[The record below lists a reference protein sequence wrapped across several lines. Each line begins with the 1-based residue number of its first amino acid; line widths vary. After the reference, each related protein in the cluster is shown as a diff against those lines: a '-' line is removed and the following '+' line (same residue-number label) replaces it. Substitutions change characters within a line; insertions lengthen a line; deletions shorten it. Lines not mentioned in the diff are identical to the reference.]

1 MYVYLVRRLISTLPV
16 MVIVGMFVFSLLY
29 LAPGDPAALVAGD
42 LATAADIAKIRD
54 KLGLNEPF
62 LVRFVH
68 WSWDLLHGE
77 TRWLE
82 GQTAAVSAAV
92 AVGGGITSE
101 EEEEQLDA
109 LNDWMDIW
117 GDLGPADR
125 LRAELSVSRGLD
137 ALQAAGFV
145 VHVGTRD
152 QVLEG
157 GIGPPSRWSTAV
169 LVVHRSRDAQAQLK
183 ILLALAGKWNDDPD
197 IEEIVREAYRRR
209 GRPLTETC
217 P

>member
-1 MYVYLVRRLISTLPV
+1 MEPREVDHYSNVILVCPNHHARIDKQSGLFTES
-16 MVIVGMFVFSLLY
+16 
-29 LAPGDPAALVAGD
+29 
-42 LATAADIAKIRD
+42 KIREIKAEHEKWVTHHRDPDRPVRIRDLKAGAPVPLYRATKGSEVVGVVGGSHAFQYD
-54 KLGLNEPF
+54 KPDDLTEDE
-62 LVRFVH
+62 V
-68 WSWDLLHGE
+68 DLL
-77 TRWLE
+77 
-82 GQTAAVSAAV
+82 
-92 AVGGGITSE
+92 GGFL
-101 EEEEQLDA
+101 QD

-183 ILLALAGKWNDDPD
+183 ILLALAGK
-197 IEEIVREAYRRR
+197 
-209 GRPLTETC
+209 
-217 P
+217 